1 MANVMTTYV
10 KIKNL
15 DEETHKKLVDL
26 YQTDSESFTDKDVLP
41 HFNKLYDR
49 EFNDTD
55 NFYGIAF
62 MNDNVGSKWLNIEF
76 GCWST
81 KEFKEYS
88 DTVDLVLESAWNV
101 PALYLEKLT
110 EVLTEINKYVVV
122 YGTYEDESWEPMG
135 AFVYAYDYDDIE
147 DYDEEV
153 EFEDML
159 NDEEYRYEVMNDL
172 REHRDLMYEAYL
184 EVKAE
189 REEDEND
196 S

>member
-15 DEETHKKLVDL
+15 DEESHKKLVDL
-26 YQTDSESFTDKDVLP
+26 FQTEGDSFTDKDILP

-49 EFNDTD
+49 NFNDTD

-81 KEFKEYS
+81 EEFKQYS
-88 DTVDLVLESAWNV
+88 DTVDLILESAWNV
-101 PALYLEKLT
+101 PTLYLEQLT
-110 EVLTEINKYVVV
+110 YVLTQINKDIVV

-135 AFVYAYDYDDIE
+135 AFVYADDYDDIE

-153 EFEDML
+153 EIDDML
-159 NDEEYRYEVMNDL
+159 NDEEYRYQVMNDL
-172 REHRDLMYEAYL
+172 YEHRDMMLEAYL
-184 EVKAE
+184 EVKRE
-189 REEDEND
+189 REEDE

>member
-15 DEETHKKLVDL
+15 DEDTHKKLVDL
-26 YQTDSESFTDKDVLP
+26 YQTESESFTDKDLLP

-49 EFNDTD
+49 NFNDTD

-81 KEFKEYS
+81 EEFKQFS

-101 PALYLEKLT
+101 PTLYLEKLT
-110 EVLTEINKYVVV
+110 EVLTEINKDVVL

-153 EFEDML
+153 EVEEMLQDED
-159 NDEEYRYEVMNDL
+159 YRYEVMNDL
-172 REHRDLMYEAYL
+172 REHRDSLYEAYL

-189 REEDEND
+189 REEEDD

>member
-26 YQTDSESFTDKDVLP
+26 YQTESESFTDKDLLP

-49 EFNDTD
+49 NFNDTD

-62 MNDNVGSKWLNIEF
+62 MNDDVGSKWLNIEF

-81 KEFKEYS
+81 EEFKQFS

-101 PALYLEKLT
+101 PTLYLEKLT
-110 EVLTEINKYVVV
+110 EVLTEINKDVVL

-153 EFEDML
+153 EVEEMLQDED
-159 NDEEYRYEVMNDL
+159 YRYEVMNDL
-172 REHRDLMYEAYL
+172 REHRDSLYEAYL

-189 REEDEND
+189 REEEDD

>member
-26 YQTDSESFTDKDVLP
+26 YQTESESFTDKDLLP

-49 EFNDTD
+49 NFNDTD

-81 KEFKEYS
+81 EEFKQYS

-101 PALYLEKLT
+101 PTLYLEKLT
-110 EVLTEINKYVVV
+110 EVLTEINKDVVL

-153 EFEDML
+153 EVEEMLQDED
-159 NDEEYRYEVMNDL
+159 YRYEVMNDL
-172 REHRDLMYEAYL
+172 REHRDLLYEAYL

-189 REEDEND
+189 REEEDD

>member
-15 DEETHKKLVDL
+15 DEDTHKKLVDL
-26 YQTDSESFTDKDVLP
+26 YQTESESFTDKDLLP

-49 EFNDTD
+49 NFNDTD

-81 KEFKEYS
+81 EEFKQFS

-101 PALYLEKLT
+101 PTLYLEKLT
-110 EVLTEINKYVVV
+110 EVLTEINKDVVL

-147 DYDEEV
+147 DSEEEV
-153 EFEDML
+153 EVEELLQDED
-159 NDEEYRYEVMNDL
+159 YRYEVMNDL
-172 REHRDLMYEAYL
+172 REHRDSLYEAYL

-189 REEDEND
+189 REEEDD

>member
-1 MANVMTTYV
+1 MTTYV

-15 DEETHKKLVDL
+15 DKEAHNKLVEL
-26 YQTDSESFTDKDVLP
+26 YQTDSESFTDKDLLP

-49 EFNDTD
+49 NFNDTD

-62 MNDNVGSKWLNIEF
+62 MNDNVGSKWLSIEF

-81 KEFKEYS
+81 EEFKQYS

-101 PALYLEKLT
+101 PTKYLEQLSY
-110 EVLTEINKYVVV
+110 VLTQINKDVIV

-135 AFVYAYDYDDIE
+135 AFVYADDYDDIE

-172 REHRDLMYEAYL
+172 HEHRDAMLEAYL

-189 REEDEND
+189 REEDENE

>member
-1 MANVMTTYV
+1 MANIMTTYV

-15 DEETHKKLVDL
+15 DKEAHNKLVEL
-26 YQTDSESFTDKDVLP
+26 YQTDSESFTDKDLLP

-49 EFNDTD
+49 NFNDTD

-62 MNDNVGSKWLNIEF
+62 MNDNVGSKWLSIEF

-81 KEFKEYS
+81 EEFKQYS

-101 PALYLEKLT
+101 PTKYLEQLSY
-110 EVLTEINKYVVV
+110 VLTQINKDVIV

-135 AFVYAYDYDDIE
+135 AFVYADDYDDIE

-172 REHRDLMYEAYL
+172 HEHRDAMLEAYL

-189 REEDEND
+189 REEDENE

>member
-1 MANVMTTYV
+1 MTTYV

-81 KEFKEYS
+81 EEFKQYS

-110 EVLTEINKYVVV
+110 EVLTEINKDVVV

-172 REHRDLMYEAYL
+172 REHRDAMYEAYL

>member
-15 DEETHKKLVDL
+15 DEESHKKLVDL
-26 YQTDSESFTDKDVLP
+26 YETNNESFDEKDLLP

-49 EFNDTD
+49 DFNDTD

-62 MNDNVGSKWLNIEF
+62 MNDNVGSKWLSIEF

-81 KEFKEYS
+81 EEFKQYS

-101 PALYLEKLT
+101 PTLYLEKLT
-110 EVLTEINKYVVV
+110 EVLTEINKDVVV
-122 YGTYEDESWEPMG
+122 YGTYEDEAWEPMG

-153 EFEDML
+153 EFDDML

-172 REHRDLMYEAYL
+172 REHRDAMYEAYL

>member
-15 DEETHKKLVDL
+15 DEESHKKLVDL
-26 YQTDSESFTDKDVLP
+26 FQTEGDSFTDKDILP

-49 EFNDTD
+49 NFNDTD

-62 MNDNVGSKWLNIEF
+62 MTDNVGSKWLNIEF

-81 KEFKEYS
+81 EEFKQYS

-101 PALYLEKLT
+101 PTLYLEQLT
-110 EVLTEINKYVVV
+110 YVLTQINKDIVV

-135 AFVYAYDYDDIE
+135 AFVYADDYDDIE

-153 EFEDML
+153 ELDDML

-172 REHRDLMYEAYL
+172 YEHRDAMLEAYL
-184 EVKAE
+184 EVKKE
-189 REEDEND
+189 RDEDE

>member
-15 DEETHKKLVDL
+15 DEESHKKLVDL
-26 YQTDSESFTDKDVLP
+26 FQTESDSFTDKDLLP

-49 EFNDTD
+49 DFNDTD

-81 KEFKEYS
+81 EEFKQYS
-88 DTVDLVLESAWNV
+88 DTVDLILETAWNV
-101 PALYLEKLT
+101 PTKYLEQLT
-110 EVLTEINKYVVV
+110 SALTEINKDIIV

-135 AFVYAYDYDDIE
+135 AFVYADDYDDIE

-153 EFEDML
+153 EIDDML
-159 NDEEYRYEVMNDL
+159 NDEEYRYEVMRDL
-172 REHRDLMYEAYL
+172 YEHRDMMLEAYL
-184 EVKAE
+184 EVKKE
-189 REEDEND
+189 REEEE
-196 S
+196 

>member
-26 YQTDSESFTDKDVLP
+26 FQTESDSFTDKDLLP

-49 EFNDTD
+49 DFNDTD

-81 KEFKEYS
+81 EEFKQYS
-88 DTVDLVLESAWNV
+88 DTVDLILETAWNV
-101 PALYLEKLT
+101 PTKYLEQLT
-110 EVLTEINKYVVV
+110 SALTEINKDIIV

-135 AFVYAYDYDDIE
+135 AFVYADDYDDIE

-153 EFEDML
+153 EIDDML
-159 NDEEYRYEVMNDL
+159 NDEEYRYEVMRDL
-172 REHRDLMYEAYL
+172 YEHRDMMLEAYL
-184 EVKAE
+184 EVKKE
-189 REEDEND
+189 REEEE
-196 S
+196 

>member
-15 DEETHKKLVDL
+15 DEESHKKLVEL
-26 YQTDSESFTDKDVLP
+26 YQTESDSFTDKDLLP

-49 EFNDTD
+49 NFNDTD

-62 MNDNVGSKWLNIEF
+62 MTDNVGSKWLNIEF

-81 KEFKEYS
+81 EEFKQYS

-101 PALYLEKLT
+101 PTLYLEQLT
-110 EVLTEINKYVVV
+110 AVLTEINKDVVV
-122 YGTYEDESWEPMG
+122 YGTYEDEAWEPMG
-135 AFVYAYDYDDIE
+135 AFVYAYEYDDIE

-153 EFEDML
+153 EVEDML
-159 NDEEYRYEVMNDL
+159 QDEDYRYEVMNDL
-172 REHRDLMYEAYL
+172 REHRDAMYGAYL

>member
-26 YQTDSESFTDKDVLP
+26 YQTESESFTDKDLLP

-49 EFNDTD
+49 NFNDTD

-81 KEFKEYS
+81 EEFKQFS

-101 PALYLEKLT
+101 PTLYLEKLT
-110 EVLTEINKYVVV
+110 EVLTEINKDVVL

-135 AFVYAYDYDDIE
+135 AFVYAYEYDDIE

-153 EFEDML
+153 EVEEMLQDED
-159 NDEEYRYEVMNDL
+159 YRYEVMNDL
-172 REHRDLMYEAYL
+172 REHRDLLYEAYL

-189 REEDEND
+189 REEEDD

>member
-1 MANVMTTYV
+1 MANIMTTYV

-15 DEETHKKLVDL
+15 DEESHKKLVDL
-26 YQTDSESFTDKDVLP
+26 FQTEGDSFTDKDILP

-49 EFNDTD
+49 DFNDTD

-81 KEFKEYS
+81 EEFKQYS
-88 DTVDLVLESAWNV
+88 DTVDLILETAWNV
-101 PALYLEKLT
+101 PTKYLEQLT
-110 EVLTEINKYVVV
+110 SALTEINKDIIV

-135 AFVYAYDYDDIE
+135 AFVYADDYDDIE

-153 EFEDML
+153 EIDDML
-159 NDEEYRYEVMNDL
+159 NDEEYRYEVMRDL
-172 REHRDLMYEAYL
+172 YEHRDMMLEAYL
-184 EVKAE
+184 EVKKE
-189 REEDEND
+189 REEEE
-196 S
+196 

>member
-15 DEETHKKLVDL
+15 DEESHKKLVDL
-26 YQTDSESFTDKDVLP
+26 FQTEGDSFTDKDILP

-49 EFNDTD
+49 NFNDTD

-62 MNDNVGSKWLNIEF
+62 MTDNVGSKWLNVEF

-81 KEFKEYS
+81 EEFKQYS
-88 DTVDLVLESAWNV
+88 DTVDLILESAWNV
-101 PALYLEKLT
+101 PTLYLEQLT
-110 EVLTEINKYVVV
+110 YVLTQINKDIVV

-135 AFVYAYDYDDIE
+135 AFVYADDYDDIE

-153 EFEDML
+153 EIDDML
-159 NDEEYRYEVMNDL
+159 NDEEYRYQVMNDL
-172 REHRDLMYEAYL
+172 YEHRDMMLEAYL
-184 EVKAE
+184 EVKKE
-189 REEDEND
+189 REEDD
-196 S
+196 I

>member
-1 MANVMTTYV
+1 MANIMTTYV

-26 YQTDSESFTDKDVLP
+26 YETNNESFDVLDILR

-49 EFNDTD
+49 NFNDTD
-55 NFYGIAF
+55 NFYGVAF
-62 MNDNVGSKWLNIEF
+62 MNDNVGSKWLSIEF

-81 KEFKEYS
+81 EEFKQYS

-101 PALYLEKLT
+101 PTLYLEKLT
-110 EVLTEINKYVVV
+110 EVLTEINKDVVV

-153 EFEDML
+153 EVEDML
-159 NDEEYRYEVMNDL
+159 QDEDYRYEVMNDL
-172 REHRDLMYEAYL
+172 REHRDAMYEAYL

>member
-15 DEETHKKLVDL
+15 DEESHKKLVDL
-26 YQTDSESFTDKDVLP
+26 FQTEGDSFTDKDILP

-49 EFNDTD
+49 NFNDTD

-62 MNDNVGSKWLNIEF
+62 MTDNVGSKWLNIEF

-81 KEFKEYS
+81 EEFKQYS
-88 DTVDLVLESAWNV
+88 DTVDLILESAWNV
-101 PALYLEKLT
+101 PTLYLEQLT
-110 EVLTEINKYVVV
+110 YVLTQINKDIVV

-135 AFVYAYDYDDIE
+135 AFVYADDYDDIE

-153 EFEDML
+153 EIDDML

-172 REHRDLMYEAYL
+172 YEHRDAMLEAYL
-184 EVKAE
+184 EVKKE
-189 REEDEND
+189 REEDE

>member
-1 MANVMTTYV
+1 MANIMTTYV

-26 YQTDSESFTDKDVLP
+26 YETNNESFDVLDILR

-49 EFNDTD
+49 NFNDTD
-55 NFYGIAF
+55 NFYGVAF
-62 MNDNVGSKWLNIEF
+62 MNDNVGSKWLSIEF

-81 KEFKEYS
+81 EEFKQYS

-101 PALYLEKLT
+101 PTLYLEKLT
-110 EVLTEINKYVVV
+110 EVLTEINKDVVV

-153 EFEDML
+153 EVEDML
-159 NDEEYRYEVMNDL
+159 QDEDYRYEVMNDL
-172 REHRDLMYEAYL
+172 REHRDAMYEAYL

-189 REEDEND
+189 RKEDEND

>member
-1 MANVMTTYV
+1 MANIMTTYV

-15 DEETHKKLVDL
+15 DEESHKKLVDL
-26 YQTDSESFTDKDVLP
+26 YETNNESFDEKDLLP

-62 MNDNVGSKWLNIEF
+62 MNDNVGSKWLSIEF

-110 EVLTEINKYVVV
+110 EVLTEINKDIVV

-159 NDEEYRYEVMNDL
+159 NDEEYRYQIMEEV
-172 REHRDLMYEAYL
+172 REHRDAMYEAYL
-184 EVKAE
+184 EVKKE

>member
-1 MANVMTTYV
+1 MANIMTTYV

-15 DEETHKKLVDL
+15 DEESHKKLVDL
-26 YQTDSESFTDKDVLP
+26 FQTESDSFTDKDLLP

-49 EFNDTD
+49 DFNDTD

-62 MNDNVGSKWLNIEF
+62 MNDNVGSKWLSVEF

-81 KEFKEYS
+81 EEFKQFS

-101 PALYLEKLT
+101 PTLYLEQLT
-110 EVLTEINKYVVV
+110 YVLTQINKDIVV

-135 AFVYAYDYDDIE
+135 AFVYADDYDDIE

-153 EFEDML
+153 EIDDML
-159 NDEEYRYEVMNDL
+159 NDEEYRYQVMNDL
-172 REHRDLMYEAYL
+172 YEHRDMMLEAYL
-184 EVKAE
+184 EVKKE
-189 REEDEND
+189 REEDD
-196 S
+196 I

>member
-26 YQTDSESFTDKDVLP
+26 YQTESESFTDKDLLP

-49 EFNDTD
+49 NFNDTD

-81 KEFKEYS
+81 EEFKQYS

-101 PALYLEKLT
+101 PTLYLEKLT
-110 EVLTEINKYVVV
+110 EVLTEINKDVVL

-153 EFEDML
+153 EVEEMLQDED
-159 NDEEYRYEVMNDL
+159 YRYEVMNDL
-172 REHRDLMYEAYL
+172 REHRDAMYEAYL

>member
-15 DEETHKKLVDL
+15 DEESHKKLVDL
-26 YQTDSESFTDKDVLP
+26 FQTEGDSFTDKDILP

-49 EFNDTD
+49 NFNDTD

-62 MNDNVGSKWLNIEF
+62 MTDNVGSKWLNIEF

-81 KEFKEYS
+81 EEFKQYS

-101 PALYLEKLT
+101 PTLYLEQLT
-110 EVLTEINKYVVV
+110 YVLTQINKDIVV

-135 AFVYAYDYDDIE
+135 AFVYADDYDDIE

-153 EFEDML
+153 EVDDML

-172 REHRDLMYEAYL
+172 YEHRDAMLEAYL
-184 EVKAE
+184 EVKKE
-189 REEDEND
+189 RDEDE

>member
-15 DEETHKKLVDL
+15 DEESHKKLVDL
-26 YQTDSESFTDKDVLP
+26 FQTEGDSFTDKDILP

-49 EFNDTD
+49 NFNDTD

-81 KEFKEYS
+81 EEFKQYS
-88 DTVDLVLESAWNV
+88 DTVDLILESAWNV
-101 PALYLEKLT
+101 PTLYLEQLT
-110 EVLTEINKYVVV
+110 YVLTQINKDIVV

-135 AFVYAYDYDDIE
+135 AFVYADDYDDIE

-153 EFEDML
+153 EIDDML

-172 REHRDLMYEAYL
+172 YEHRDAMLEAYL
-184 EVKAE
+184 EVKKE
-189 REEDEND
+189 REEDE
-196 S
+196 SQ

>member
-1 MANVMTTYV
+1 MTTYV

-15 DEETHKKLVDL
+15 DEESHKKLVEL
-26 YQTDSESFTDKDVLP
+26 YQTESDSFTDKDLLP

-49 EFNDTD
+49 NFNDTD

-62 MNDNVGSKWLNIEF
+62 MNDNVGSKWLSIEF

-81 KEFKEYS
+81 EEFKQYS

-101 PALYLEKLT
+101 PTLYLEQLT
-110 EVLTEINKYVVV
+110 YVLTQINKDIVV

-135 AFVYAYDYDDIE
+135 AFVYADDYDDIE

-153 EFEDML
+153 EVEDML

-172 REHRDLMYEAYL
+172 REHRDAMYEAYL
-184 EVKAE
+184 EVKQE
-189 REEDEND
+189 REEEE
-196 S
+196 

>member
-1 MANVMTTYV
+1 MANIMTTYV

-15 DEETHKKLVDL
+15 DEESHKKLVDL
-26 YQTDSESFTDKDVLP
+26 FQTEGDSFTDKDILP

-49 EFNDTD
+49 NFNDTD

-62 MNDNVGSKWLNIEF
+62 MTDNVGSKWLNVEF

-81 KEFKEYS
+81 EEFKQYS
-88 DTVDLVLESAWNV
+88 DTVDLILESAWNV
-101 PALYLEKLT
+101 PTLYLEQLT
-110 EVLTEINKYVVV
+110 YVLTQINKDIVV

-135 AFVYAYDYDDIE
+135 AFVYADDYDDIE

-153 EFEDML
+153 EIDDML

-172 REHRDLMYEAYL
+172 YEHRDAMLEAYL
-184 EVKAE
+184 EVKKE
-189 REEDEND
+189 REEDE
-196 S
+196 SQ

>member
-15 DEETHKKLVDL
+15 DEESHKKLVDL
-26 YQTDSESFTDKDVLP
+26 YQTESDSFTDKDLLP

-49 EFNDTD
+49 NFNDTD

-62 MNDNVGSKWLNIEF
+62 MTDNVGSKWLNIEF

-81 KEFKEYS
+81 EEFKQYS

-101 PALYLEKLT
+101 PTLYLEQLT
-110 EVLTEINKYVVV
+110 AVLTEINKDVVV
-122 YGTYEDESWEPMG
+122 YGTYEDEAWEPMG
-135 AFVYAYDYDDIE
+135 AFVYAYEYDDIE

-153 EFEDML
+153 EVEDML
-159 NDEEYRYEVMNDL
+159 QDEDYRYEVMNDL
-172 REHRDLMYEAYL
+172 REHRDAMYEAYL